1 MSAGRI
7 STAISRPSIHTSS
20 HTRFALL
27 HNAIVPVM
35 LANGPVSIRTSV
47 PESRRHS
54 SLSLTVEQLFSSAMN
69 VSAMMT
75 GSRYSESAAVRVR
88 SLLTPNVEL
97 IGVPLWIDHLSCREQ
112 GCSEAHESG
121 AGPFPLRVD
130 LCRFPVLYKNQI
142 ERRKA
147 AQLKKRA
154 GVVPA
159 TRLTTPIWHSY
170 HST

>member
-47 PESRRHS
+47 PGSRRHS
-54 SLSLTVEQLFSSAMN
+54 SLSLTVEQLFSPAMN

-75 GSRYSESAAVRVR
+75 GSRYLESAVVRVR

-112 GCSEAHESG
+112 GCSEAHGSG

-130 LCRFPVLYKNQI
+130 LCRFPVLYKN
-142 ERRKA
+142 
-147 AQLKKRA
+147 
-154 GVVPA
+154 
-159 TRLTTPIWHSY
+159 
-170 HST
+170 